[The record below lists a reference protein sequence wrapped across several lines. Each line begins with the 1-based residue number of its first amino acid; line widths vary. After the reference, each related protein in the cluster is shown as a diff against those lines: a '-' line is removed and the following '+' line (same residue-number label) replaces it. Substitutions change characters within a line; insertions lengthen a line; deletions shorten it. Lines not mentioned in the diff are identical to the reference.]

1 MTCTVC
7 GGAHSRPYIEES
19 GHTIVRC
26 CSCGHVYE
34 NPIDLSEVH
43 DRYIQG
49 ENWIDSRALTV
60 ADFHCHPRGHI
71 YRFAL
76 GVMQEHSLLK
86 GRILEIGCSRGH
98 FLQFMHSHGYGSWGV
113 EPGEDAL
120 AAEQIAGVRVLRTFV
135 EDFQPDVKFQGVF
148 FLDVLE
154 HIPNPHLVLEKAF
167 EWLDTP
173 GIVVAMVP
181 NLTIQQLRVFLF
193 RAGLRAFGVVGR
205 SGSPLSAGNHINHFS
220 ARTLRMLFQCQ
231 PFVEVRICNSPIDLQ
246 YIRGLPRWWAP
257 GKRLYWRLAGVAER
271 IFGIQL
277 AGSITAIG
285 LKGQVTTEWES
296 PS

>member
-1 MTCTVC
+1 VSKVYVACTVC
-7 GGAHSRPYIEES
+7 GSTSSRPYFAENA
-19 GHTIVRC
+19 HTIVRC
-26 CSCGHVYE
+26 NSCGHVYE
-34 NPIDLSEVH
+34 NPLDLGEVR
-43 DRYIQG
+43 DRYVG
-49 ENWIDSRALTV
+49 GGNWIDSGASTAV
-60 ADFHCHPRGHI
+60 DFRHHPRGHI

-76 GVMQEHSLLK
+76 DVMREHGLS
-86 GRILEIGCSRGH
+86 GGPILEVGCSRGH
-98 FLQFMHSHGYGSWGV
+98 FLQFMDKQGYESWGV

-120 AAEQIAGVRVLRTFV
+120 VAQQIAGVRVVRIFV

-154 HIPNPHLVLEKAF
+154 HIPNPHLVLEKVF

-193 RAGLRAFGVVGR
+193 RLGLRAHGIVTR
-205 SGSPLSAGNHINHFS
+205 SGSPLSVGNHINHFS
-220 ARTLRMLFQCQ
+220 PRTLRMLFQRQ
-231 PFVEVRICNSPIDLQ
+231 PFAEVRICNSPIDLQ

-257 GKRLYWRLAGVAER
+257 AKKLYWRLAGMAER

-277 AGSITAIG
+277 AGSITAIA
-285 LKGQVTTEWES
+285 LKG
-296 PS
+296 